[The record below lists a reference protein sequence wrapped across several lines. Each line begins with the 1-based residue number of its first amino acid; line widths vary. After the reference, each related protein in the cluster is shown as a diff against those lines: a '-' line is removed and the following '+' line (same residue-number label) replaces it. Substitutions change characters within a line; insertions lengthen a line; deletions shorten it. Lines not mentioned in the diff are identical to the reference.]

1 MDRGSG
7 HYTGDRDQNH
17 PKEKKGKNA
26 EWLSEGPYSWPYR
39 QLRREEKQKS
49 KEKSKDLTA

>member
-26 EWLSEGPYSWPYR
+26 EWLSEGPYR
-39 QLRREEKQKS
+39 QLRREEKRKS
-49 KEKSKDLTA
+49 KEKRKDLSA